1 VDEQVV
7 IERDAMWE
15 VGGGEDAH
23 ADDVMETTGCGRV
36 QEVGR
41 TSVHGRR
48 RLAALAVLCLAGAA
62 LVVALD
68 RRDHRS
74 PSALGVGGSESGGV
88 EAAKPFGY
96 DPGRRADYER
106 RAALGLSHVLYA
118 KSPGGVLASARRTA
132 RWRPLIDRVARRHRL
147 DPEILEAI
155 VFLESAGRADARAS
169 DDLRSAAGLTQILA
183 ETGQHPL
190 GMRIDVKTSERLTRG
205 ILRGHRVR
213 RRKALRR
220 RVDERF
226 DPAKALEAT
235 ARYLD
240 FAKGRLGRDDLAVVS
255 YHMGVGNLQQALAA
269 YGKAAVPYAQLYF
282 DSSPLR
288 HAAAWRK
295 LASLGDDSSTY
306 LWRVLAAR
314 DIMRLYRRSP
324 AALQHEAVLQSHKAS
339 AEEVLHPPDRTP
351 AYGDP
356 FALGRARASGEL
368 RVLDERGLERYGLRL
383 DPHMGELAGRIQQS
397 PRLYRALRPH
407 ALALLE
413 AIGADT
419 RAIARTEPLIVT
431 STVRDAR
438 YQRVLRATDPEATW
452 AYSLHT
458 TGFAFD
464 IARDYRSRAQALAFQ
479 FVLDRLTALG
489 LIAWVREPG
498 AIHVT
503 AATR

>member
-1 VDEQVV
+1 MVV
-7 IERDAMWE
+7 GS
-15 VGGGEDAH
+15 V
-23 ADDVMETTGCGRV
+23 
-36 QEVGR
+36 
-41 TSVHGRR
+41 SVHVRR
-48 RLAALAVLCLAGAA
+48 RLIAMALLCAIGIVLI
-62 LVVALD
+62 VVAD
-68 RRDHRS
+68 RRHEPQRG
-74 PSALGVGGSESGGV
+74 SALGPSVVGGV
-88 EAAKPFGY
+88 AAAKPFAY
-96 DPGRRADYER
+96 DPDRLADYER

-118 KSPGGVLASARRTA
+118 KSPGGVVASARRTA
-132 RWRPLIDRVARRHRL
+132 GWRPLVDQVARRHRL
-147 DPEILEAI
+147 DPDILEAI
-155 VFLESAGRADARAS
+155 VFLESAGRSDARAS
-169 DDLRSAAGLTQILA
+169 DDLRSAVGLTQILA
-183 ETGQHPL
+183 ETGQRLL
-190 GMRIDVKTSERLTRG
+190 GMRIDVSTSERLTRG

-213 RRKALRR
+213 RREAMRR

-240 FAKGRLGRDDLAVVS
+240 FAKGRLGRDDLAVVA

-269 YGKAAVPYAQLYF
+269 YGKPSVPYAQLYF

-306 LWRVLAAR
+306 LWRVFAAR

-324 AALQHEAVLQSHKAS
+324 QALQREAVLQSHKAS
-339 AEEVLHPPDRTP
+339 GEEVLHPPQSTP
-351 AYGDP
+351 VYGDP
-356 FALGRARASGEL
+356 FAVGRARSSGEL
-368 RVLDERGLERYGLRL
+368 RALPENGLKAYGLSV
-383 DPHMGELAGRIQQS
+383 DKSMGALAGRIKQS
-397 PRLYRALRPH
+397 PLLYRALRPQ
-407 ALALLE
+407 ALAVLE

-419 RAIARTEPLIVT
+419 RAIARTAPLIVT
-431 STVRDAR
+431 STVRDER
-438 YQRVLRATDPEATW
+438 YQSVLRSTDREATA

-489 LIAWVREPG
+489 LIAWIREPQ

-503 AATR
+503 VASR